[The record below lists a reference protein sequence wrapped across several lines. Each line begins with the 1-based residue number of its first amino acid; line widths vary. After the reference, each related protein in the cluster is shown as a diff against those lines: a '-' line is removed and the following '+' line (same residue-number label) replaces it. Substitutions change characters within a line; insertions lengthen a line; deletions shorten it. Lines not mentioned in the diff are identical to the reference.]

1 MEANRC
7 VAGCSGFFS
16 KMRPRGKTTRRHIR
30 GTHLFEP
37 RHVGITLCPIAF
49 PPFRVGAVHEGAG
62 VVGSEP
68 DRLVVV
74 RNRAV
79 KLAVMMAAHARFIER
94 TMAFPFDGPSQYAYS
109 EAEAEDVKR
118 ICQDEA

>member
-49 PPFRVGAVHEGAG
+49 PHFAW
-62 VVGSEP
+62 
-68 DRLVVV
+68 
-74 RNRAV
+74 
-79 KLAVMMAAHARFIER
+79 ARF
-94 TMAFPFDGPSQYAYS
+94 MKGPGLLGAS
-109 EAEAEDVKR
+109 R
-118 ICQDEA
+118 IAWS